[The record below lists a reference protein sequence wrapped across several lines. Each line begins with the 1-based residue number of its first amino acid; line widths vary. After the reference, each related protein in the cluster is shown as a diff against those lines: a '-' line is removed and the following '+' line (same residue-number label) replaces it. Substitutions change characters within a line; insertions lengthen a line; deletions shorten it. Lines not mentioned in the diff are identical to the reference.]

1 MINLMSPNVVI
12 PNLVYNVYIILK
24 KWTRLLGHA
33 VHCASTNI
41 LDSLLGAE

>member
-24 KWTRLLGHA
+24 KWTRLGHA
-33 VHCASTNI
+33 VVYKIFQITFGP
-41 LDSLLGAE
+41 DWVV

>member
-1 MINLMSPNVVI
+1 MSPNVVI

-33 VHCASTNI
+33 VVYKIFQITFGP
-41 LDSLLGAE
+41 DWVV